1 MRVLRV
7 LPELV
12 LWLLIVATCIVIVAV
27 YGGFVHGEDAIDL
40 RTTAPR
46 GGGTVAIPTPSAA
59 QNVAL
64 AAESDDSASLPG
76 RFVPTQGRQHTTAYP
91 LDKRVPFCPEHL
103 TSDDCYASN
112 PPTSGLHLPVQ
123 RNILLE
129 DGNRLNIPPE
139 PDVYAFAIPRESIP
153 HLEEHAG
160 VYVGYNCA
168 SDACDG
174 AVERLTDLVSQEL
187 SLGAR
192 VVMSP
197 DPDLD
202 DDTIGL
208 AAWTRVDN
216 FTADE
221 YTDERVRT
229 FIKAHSCRFDP
240 ELFCPQTPVN

>member
-1 MRVLRV
+1 M
-7 LPELV
+7 
-12 LWLLIVATCIVIVAV
+12 
-27 YGGFVHGEDAIDL
+27 
-40 RTTAPR
+40 
-46 GGGTVAIPTPSAA
+46 
-59 QNVAL
+59 
-64 AAESDDSASLPG
+64 
-76 RFVPTQGRQHTTAYP
+76 
-91 LDKRVPFCPEHL
+91 
-103 TSDDCYASN
+103 
-112 PPTSGLHLPVQ
+112 Q

-139 PDVYAFAIPRESIP
+139 PDVYDFAIPRESIP